1 MSRVLSRMLRG
12 AVMLALAA
20 CSGGTDD
27 KSAIVAYTLTGP
39 TPVRAITF
47 RVAGKHT
54 AVTPGASTI
63 HAYPSAGTGD
73 TILVTVVANQ
83 GTTLNGEVVSITIPD
98 RDVKPT
104 ITMVQV
110 ADANYALKNPSLFSL
125 NPPAP

>member
-1 MSRVLSRMLRG
+1 MSRAPSRLLRG

-27 KSAIVAYTLTGP
+27 KSAVVAYTLTGP

-54 AVTPGASTI
+54 AFTPGANTI
-63 HAYPSAGTGD
+63 HVYPSAGTGD
-73 TILVTVVANQ
+73 TVLVTVVANQ
-83 GTTLNGEVVSITIPD
+83 GTTLNGAVVSVAIPD

-104 ITMVQV
+104 ITMIQV
-110 ADANYALKNPSLFSL
+110 ADANYTLKNPSLFSL